1 MTSSAD
7 HLLPNSRDWF
17 DAVDEAGLR
26 GLRGQAGCI
35 HYADYILQAIRPGP
49 GTRVVDL
56 GCGDG
61 GVAQAMAIMRPDVQI
76 EGWDFSGQQIEKAR
90 AACAGLQNIKFRQI
104 DLKSPIPSGEPA
116 GHFFSFSV
124 IQYFSVGEFAA
135 LNTSLRGHLAP
146 GGTISHLSIPD
157 LGKRALLFQADWL
170 DRGSTSPLKAS
181 VQFLKMLAVDAKR
194 RMAGDRRYGNSLFH
208 DPAELARS
216 APQTMATKITRPSD
230 SWYRFDIHLH

>member
-7 HLLPNSRDWF
+7 QLLPNSKEWF
-17 DAVDEAGLR
+17 DAAGEDGLR
-26 GLRGQAGCI
+26 GLQGQAGCI
-35 HYADYILQAIRPGP
+35 HYADYILQAIRPG
-49 GTRVVDL
+49 REVRLVDL

-61 GVAQAMAIMRPDVQI
+61 GVAQAIAIMRPDLQI

-90 AACAGLQNIKFRQI
+90 AACAGLRNIKFRQI

-124 IQYFSVGEFAA
+124 IQYFSVEEFTA
-135 LNTSLRGHLAP
+135 LNTSLRRHLVS

-170 DRGSTSPLKAS
+170 DRGSATPLQAA

-194 RMAGDRRYGNSLFH
+194 RIVGNRCYGSSLFH
-208 DPAELARS
+208 CPHELALC
-216 APQTMATKITRPSD
+216 APEGMLAKISRPSD
-230 SWYRFDIHLH
+230 SWYRFDIHFR